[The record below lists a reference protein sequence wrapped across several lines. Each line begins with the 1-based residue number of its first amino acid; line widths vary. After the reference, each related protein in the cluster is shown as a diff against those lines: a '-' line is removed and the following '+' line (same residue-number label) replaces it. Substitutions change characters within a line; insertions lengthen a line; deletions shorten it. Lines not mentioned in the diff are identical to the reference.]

1 MRCIFVLVFTLTII
15 FCGYAQENQLSVK
28 VIGIPETKG
37 NVSVAVYNTEDSFLK
52 FEGVFKSDSILAKA
66 GETTL
71 HFKDLPIG
79 EYALAVF
86 YDANGN
92 GKLDTNW
99 LGIPKEKVGF
109 SKARMRTFGPPTYK
123 DCSFSHNGITKI
135 EISL

>member
-1 MRCIFVLVFTLTII
+1 MRHILVLVFFLAV
-15 FCGYAQENQLSVK
+15 FSSYAQENQLSVK
-28 VIGIPETKG
+28 VKGIPETKG

-52 FEGVFKSDSILAKA
+52 FEGVFKSDSILAQV

-71 HFKDLPIG
+71 HFKGLPNG

-109 SKARMRTFGPPTYK
+109 SKAKMRTFGPPTYK
-123 DCSFSHNGITKI
+123 DCSFSHNGHTEI